1 MQIRKETKG
10 AQAPTKTNN
19 MKTEIVHTKRNE
31 VFTDTVVVADLLE
44 VPHKVL
50 INTVERIIENG
61 KKKKGTATPLKYPQ
75 KFVES
80 SFINKMGRTYKKY
93 NLNEQAY
100 MKLAMH
106 LKGYE
111 KAEQVQD
118 SIIEAFS
125 LMKEALLNQSNQTWL
140 NAREQGKSLRVAEM
154 DTVKEF
160 VDYATAQGSK
170 SAFRYY
176 GNITK
181 MTNKAL
187 EFLVQT
193 KSGQPLRDLATI
205 TELGYIQMLDNRAK
219 EAIEYGMSEKL
230 PYKHIYKLAKEQV
243 NNLADSLNFRKSI
256 KAIK

>member
-1 MQIRKETKG
+1 
-10 AQAPTKTNN
+10 
-19 MKTEIVHTKRNE
+19 MKTEIVHTKKNE
-31 VFTDTVVVADLLE
+31 VFTDTKIISDMLEVNHADLLR
-44 VPHKVL
+44 
-50 INTVERIIENG
+50 TVERIIKRQ
-61 KKKKGTATPLKYPQ
+61 KKTTQHSPLKYPQ
-75 KFVES
+75 KFIET
-80 SFINKMGRTYKKY
+80 SFKNKMGRTYKKY

-125 LMKEALLNQSNQTWL
+125 LMKEALLNKTNASWL
-140 NAREQGKSLRVAEM
+140 NAREQGKSLRVSEM
-154 DTVKEF
+154 DIVKEF
-160 VDYATAQGSK
+160 VDYATEQGSG

-176 GNITK
+176 SNITK

-193 KSGQPLRDLATI
+193 KSGSPLRDLATI

-219 EAIEYGMSEKL
+219 EAIEYGMNEKL

-243 NNLADSLNFRKSI
+243 NSLADSLNFRKSI
-256 KAIK
+256 KTIK